1 MVKTKIKRAVSFVM
15 ATVLSLS
22 AFMSIGTSTTFAASG
37 EKTKVYM
44 VDFPRDGD
52 ANYDGVWGHSNL
64 TLKNGWHTGSST
76 HTNLKAIG
84 SYYGNIAY
92 CIEPGV
98 SLSSGQSMNKYDE
111 NYFNNIT
118 ANGVI
123 SGDEI
128 RLFIG
133 RILQYGY
140 RGTISTSWRS
150 QNESAARSDWMILEE
165 SREVIPMME
174 TMINQIEEQQ
184 NLIAEMVQELQERD
198 RQLLSF
204 QEQNKS
210 LKSLNSELS
219 GLLNLLPDTEELLS
233 QIEQQKTRIVQLE
246 TENQQWQELTQKL
259 NSENSLLQKQNS
271 ELLTLN
277 SR

>member
-84 SYYGNIAY
+84 SYSGNIAY

-233 QIEQQKTRIVQLE
+233 QIEQQKTRIEQLE